1 MGGKGVSRGHS
12 QPGTSS
18 GKKRL
23 KTGETKGNLDDVVLI
38 DVDSDQS
45 SNVIIID
52 GPEPIQQTLRGSN
65 VQRKGR
71 KFPLEGV
78 ISIDDDESDIMD
90 HPGISDKG
98 GGDLDSDATSSKRCC
113 PSSKNMRNTVDLDGD
128 ECCVVHEKRSSF
140 KLSKCNQT
148 YSEKTASR
156 NRYGLDSEF
165 ESGSSDSDCSDCEL
179 MEGSFGKLHEQWK
192 KASLKRKHDLPNGQS
207 GSDDQTSI
215 SGSHTDS
222 PTKVEVENRT
232 EKHPEV
238 PVCSSSSNEDCEKE
252 NLFGFF
258 ASGDGY
264 MRSTSLGSGME
275 SPFVKFDHRDPP
287 LSHGWQRCNH
297 VNSGGGGFCRGEQ
310 SHRRHPLSTDQGQS
324 DKQSKYARSNQEGEI
339 HAGPDRVVSTNKD
352 GDFPQAPSSCNS
364 FDETNDNLDR
374 VTTNEAGGNEE
385 EQVNGIGN
393 GFCNEEEHQPQSSLW
408 SNQEQGG
415 KRSKCASSNEDSE
428 VHVNLDGG
436 GIFRNK
442 DDGFQWAPSCSNFDE
457 KDRVVSN
464 SRSSGETQFDNG
476 VACAE
481 YKVRAFPEESFFCNI
496 PFKGKSGVGNEKFFS
511 KEKVIEDSE
520 QRHFSNTQRTE
531 THLVEAKKAYDVRDQ
546 LLAQDGDVTPSCQTD
561 IINEREK
568 LKETDEY
575 KRAIEEEWASRQ
587 RQLEIQAEEVQRL
600 RKIKRAERR
609 LLDMQRRQKQRVEEV
624 RETQKKDEENMNLKE
639 QLRVEIR
646 KELNK
651 LEMMCI
657 DMASLLRGL
666 GIEVGGG
673 FYPLPHEVHAAYKRA
688 LLKFHPDRASK
699 TDIRQQVEA
708 EEKFK
713 LISRMKEKLLGT
725 SF

>member
-71 KFPLEGV
+71 KFPLVGV

-128 ECCVVHEKRSSF
+128 ECWVVHEKRSSF

-156 NRYGLDSEF
+156 NRYGLDSES

-215 SGSHTDS
+215 SGSHTYI
-222 PTKVEVENRT
+222 PTKVEVESRT

-275 SPFVKFDHRDPP
+275 SPFVKFELRDPP

-297 VNSGGGGFCRGEQ
+297 VNSGGNGFCRGEQ

-339 HAGPDRVVSTNKD
+339 HAGTDRVVSTNKD
-352 GDFPQAPSSCNS
+352 DDFPQAPSSCNS

-374 VTTNEAGGNEE
+374 VMTNEAGGNEE

-408 SNQEQGG
+408 SNQEQG
-415 KRSKCASSNEDSE
+415 RCASSNEDSE

-476 VACAE
+476 AACAE
-481 YKVRAFPEESFFCNI
+481 YKDRAIPEESFFCNI
-496 PFKGKSGVGNEKFFS
+496 PFKGKSGASNEKMFS
-511 KEKVIEDSE
+511 KEKVMEDSE
-520 QRHFSNTQRTE
+520 QRLFCNTQRTE
-531 THLVEAKKAYDVRDQ
+531 THLVEAKVAYDVRDQ

-568 LKETDEY
+568 LKETDAY
-575 KRAIEEEWASRQ
+575 KRATEEEWASRQ
-587 RQLEIQAEEVQRL
+587 RQLEIQV
-600 RKIKRAERR
+600 
-609 LLDMQRRQKQRVEEV
+609 
-624 RETQKKDEENMNLKE
+624 
-639 QLRVEIR
+639 
-646 KELNK
+646 
-651 LEMMCI
+651 
-657 DMASLLRGL
+657 
-666 GIEVGGG
+666 
-673 FYPLPHEVHAAYKRA
+673 
-688 LLKFHPDRASK
+688 
-699 TDIRQQVEA
+699 
-708 EEKFK
+708 
-713 LISRMKEKLLGT
+713 
-725 SF
+725 